1 MELLEVLDEHVIKD
15 CLVAT
20 DKIDAITKMCTLL
33 HDNGY
38 ISDVESFK
46 TDVFKTLEEIGETG
60 IGNMIAIPH
69 GKSESVKKSAISICK
84 LDREIEWETLDGKG
98 VKVIILFGVQDDV
111 EAAKDHLRLLAQV
124 ARRKLAKEDVVES
137 LVNAKSSKDIID
149 CFR

>member
-1 MELLEVLDEHVIKD
+1 MELVEILDEHVIKD
-15 CLVAT
+15 CLQAT

-38 ISDVESFK
+38 ISNIESFK
-46 TDVFKTLEEIGETG
+46 SDVLKREELGETG

-69 GKSESVKKSAISICK
+69 GKSSSVEKSAISICK
-84 LDREIEWETLDGKG
+84 LDREIDWETLDGKG

-111 EAAKDHLRLLAQV
+111 EAAKDHLKLLAQV
-124 ARRKLAKEDVVES
+124 ARKLAKEEVVES
-137 LVNAKSSKDIID
+137 LVNANSSREIIE

>member
-1 MELLEVLDEHVIKD
+1 MELLEILDEHVIKD
-15 CLVAT
+15 CLQAT

-38 ISDVESFK
+38 ISNVESFK
-46 TDVFKTLEEIGETG
+46 SDVLKREKLGETG

-69 GKSESVKKSAISICK
+69 GKSSSVEKSAISICK
-84 LDREIEWETLDGKG
+84 LDREIDWETLDGKG

-111 EAAKDHLRLLAQV
+111 EAAKDHLKLLAQV
-124 ARRKLAKEDVVES
+124 ARKLAKDEVVES

>member
-1 MELLEVLDEHVIKD
+1 MELLEILDEHVIKD

-46 TDVFKTLEEIGETG
+46 TDVLKREEIGETG

-69 GKSESVKKSAISICK
+69 GKSSSVKKSAISICK

-98 VKVIILFGVQDDV
+98 VKVIILFGVQDDI

-124 ARRKLAKEDVVES
+124 ARKLANEEVVES
-137 LVNAKSSKDIID
+137 LLNANSSKEIID

>member
-1 MELLEVLDEHVIKD
+1 MELLEILDEHVIKD

-20 DKIDAITKMCTLL
+20 DKVDAITKMCTLL

-46 TDVFKTLEEIGETG
+46 TDVLKREEIGETG

-69 GKSESVKKSAISICK
+69 GKSASVKKSAISICK

-98 VKVIILFGVQDDV
+98 VKVIILFGVQDDI

-124 ARRKLAKEDVVES
+124 ARKLAKEEVVES
-137 LVNAKSSKDIID
+137 LVNANSSKEIID

>member
-1 MELLEVLDEHVIKD
+1 MELLEILDEHLIKD
-15 CLVAT
+15 CLIVS
-20 DKIDAITKMCTLL
+20 DKDDAITKICTLL

-46 TDVFKTLEEIGETG
+46 SDVLKREEIGETG

-69 GKSESVKKSAISICK
+69 GKSASVQKSAISICK
-84 LDREIEWETLDGKG
+84 LDKEIKWETLDGKG

-111 EAAKDHLRLLAQV
+111 QAAKEHLKLLAQV
-124 ARRKLAKEDVVES
+124 ARKLANEEVVES
-137 LVNAKSSKDIID
+137 LVNAKSSKEIID

>member
-46 TDVFKTLEEIGETG
+46 TDVLKREEIGETG

-124 ARRKLAKEDVVES
+124 ARKLAKEDVVES

>member
-1 MELLEVLDEHVIKD
+1 MELLEILDEHVIKD
-15 CLVAT
+15 CLQAT
-20 DKIDAITKMCTLL
+20 NKIDAITKMCTLL

-38 ISDVESFK
+38 ISNIESFK
-46 TDVFKTLEEIGETG
+46 SDVLKREKLGETG

-69 GKSESVKKSAISICK
+69 GKSSSVEKSAISICK
-84 LDREIEWETLDGKG
+84 LDREIDWETLDGKG

-111 EAAKDHLRLLAQV
+111 EAAKDHLKLLAEV
-124 ARRKLAKEDVVES
+124 ARKLAKEEVVES

>member
-1 MELLEVLDEHVIKD
+1 MELLEILDEHVIKD
-15 CLVAT
+15 CLQAT
-20 DKIDAITKMCTLL
+20 NKIDAITKMCTLL

-38 ISDVESFK
+38 ISNIESFK
-46 TDVFKTLEEIGETG
+46 SDVLKREKLGETG

-69 GKSESVKKSAISICK
+69 GKSSSVEKSAISICK

-111 EAAKDHLRLLAQV
+111 EAAKDHLKLLAEV
-124 ARRKLAKEDVVES
+124 ARKLAKEEVVES

>member
-1 MELLEVLDEHVIKD
+1 MELLEILDEHVIKD
-15 CLVAT
+15 CLQAT
-20 DKIDAITKMCTLL
+20 NKIDAITKMCTLL

-38 ISDVESFK
+38 ISNIESFK
-46 TDVFKTLEEIGETG
+46 SDVLKREKLGETG

-69 GKSESVKKSAISICK
+69 GKSSSVEKSAISICK
-84 LDREIEWETLDGKG
+84 LDREIDWETLDGKG

-111 EAAKDHLRLLAQV
+111 EAAKDHLKLLAQV
-124 ARRKLAKEDVVES
+124 ARKLAKEEVVES

>member
-1 MELLEVLDEHVIKD
+1 MELLEILDEHVIKD

-46 TDVFKTLEEIGETG
+46 TDVLKREEIGETG

-111 EAAKDHLRLLAQV
+111 GAAKDHLRLLAQV
-124 ARRKLAKEDVVES
+124 ARKLAKEDVVES

>member
-1 MELLEVLDEHVIKD
+1 MELLEILDEHVIKD

-46 TDVFKTLEEIGETG
+46 TDVLKREEIGETG

-69 GKSESVKKSAISICK
+69 GKSSSVKKSAN
-84 LDREIEWETLDGKG
+84 WM
-98 VKVIILFGVQDDV
+98 
-111 EAAKDHLRLLAQV
+111 
-124 ARRKLAKEDVVES
+124 
-137 LVNAKSSKDIID
+137 
-149 CFR
+149 

>member
-1 MELLEVLDEHVIKD
+1 MELLEILDEHVIKD
-15 CLVAT
+15 CLQAT

-38 ISDVESFK
+38 ISNIESFK
-46 TDVFKTLEEIGETG
+46 SDVLKREKLGETG

-69 GKSESVKKSAISICK
+69 GKSSSVEKSAISICK
-84 LDREIEWETLDGKG
+84 LDREIDWETLDGKG

-111 EAAKDHLRLLAQV
+111 EAAKDHLKLLAQV
-124 ARRKLAKEDVVES
+124 ARKLAKEEVVES

>member
-1 MELLEVLDEHVIKD
+1 MELLEILDEHVIKD

-20 DKIDAITKMCTLL
+20 DKVDAITKMCTLL

-46 TDVFKTLEEIGETG
+46 TDVLKREEIGETG

-69 GKSESVKKSAISICK
+69 GKSTISICK

-98 VKVIILFGVQDDV
+98 VKVIILFGVQDDI

-124 ARRKLAKEDVVES
+124 ARKLAKEEVVES
-137 LVNAKSSKDIID
+137 LVNANSSKEIID

>member
-1 MELLEVLDEHVIKD
+1 MELLEILDEHLINT
-15 CLVAT
+15 CLPAS
-20 DKIDAITKMCTLL
+20 DKVDAITKMCTLL
-33 HDNGY
+33 YDNGY

-46 TDVFKTLEEIGETG
+46 VDVLKRESLGETG

-69 GKSESVKKSAISICK
+69 GKSESVHKSAISICK

-111 EAAKDHLRLLAQV
+111 EAAKEHLKLLSQV
-124 ARRKLAKEDVVES
+124 ARKLAKEEVVKS
-137 LVNAKSSKDIID
+137 LVNANSSKEIIE

>member
-1 MELLEVLDEHVIKD
+1 MELLEILDEHVIKD

-46 TDVFKTLEEIGETG
+46 TDVLKREEIGETG

-69 GKSESVKKSAISICK
+69 GKSASVKKSAISICK

-98 VKVIILFGVQDDV
+98 VKVIILFGVQDDI
-111 EAAKDHLRLLAQV
+111 ESAKDHLRLLAQV
-124 ARRKLAKEDVVES
+124 ARKLAKEEIVES
-137 LVNAKSSKDIID
+137 LVNANSSKEIID